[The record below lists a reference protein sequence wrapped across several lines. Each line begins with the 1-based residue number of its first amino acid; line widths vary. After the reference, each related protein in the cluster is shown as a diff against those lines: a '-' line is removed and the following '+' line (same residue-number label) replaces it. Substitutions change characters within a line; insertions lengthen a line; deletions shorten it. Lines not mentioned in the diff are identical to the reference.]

1 MSRATG
7 GQVIE
12 VKPQNNVYTAL
23 VGVAVA
29 VQIVGLLVLFI
40 AANHTF
46 EGGLLD
52 TKTPSA
58 GVSSPRR

>member
-1 MSRATG
+1 MGRATG
-7 GQVIE
+7 GQIIE
-12 VKPQNNVYTAL
+12 VKPTNNIYTAL

-40 AANHTF
+40 TASHLF

-52 TKTPSA
+52 TKSPSA
-58 GVSSPRR
+58 GVSSSRR

>member
-12 VKPQNNVYTAL
+12 IKPTNNIYTAL

-29 VQIVGLLVLFI
+29 VQIVGLVVLFVT
-40 AANHTF
+40 AAHLF

-52 TKTPSA
+52 SKSPSA
-58 GVSSPRR
+58 GVSSRR

>member
-12 VKPQNNVYTAL
+12 IKPQNNVYTAL

-29 VQIVGLLVLFI
+29 VQIAGLIVLFI
-40 AANHTF
+40 TASHLW

-52 TKTPSA
+52 NKTPSA
-58 GVSSPRR
+58 GVTSVRR

>member
-12 VKPQNNVYTAL
+12 IKPTNNIYTAL

-29 VQIVGLLVLFI
+29 LQIVGLLVLFLR
-40 AANHTF
+40 AGSLF

-52 TKTPSA
+52 SKSPSA
-58 GVSSPRR
+58 GVSSSRR

>member
-12 VKPQNNVYTAL
+12 IRPTNNIYTAL

-29 VQIVGLLVLFI
+29 LQIVGLIVLFVRSS
-40 AANHTF
+40 NLF

-52 TKTPSA
+52 TGSKTA
-58 GVSSPRR
+58 NVSSRR